1 MKFWARGLMK
11 SSPDFKVA
19 VKTEPLNVESSVNG
33 FLKGCVDS
41 VSGALDEV
49 PIRVAIPFM
58 KCKKGRRP
66 PVVAS
71 VGGFKLK
78 IDPFCVNIDGVSL
91 NMNGVLGTGG
101 INSSLDCKVD
111 CKTEIDVKGDAVVKL
126 RVGD

>member
-11 SSPDFKVA
+11 STPNFKVA
-19 VKTEPLNVESSVNG
+19 VKTEPLNVEASVNG
-33 FLKGCVDS
+33 ALKGCVDS

-49 PIRVAIPFM
+49 PIKVAIPFM
-58 KCKKGRRP
+58 KCKKGRKS

-71 VGGFKLK
+71 IGGFKFKL
-78 IDPFCVNIDGVSL
+78 DPFGVNVDGVSL

-101 INSSLDCKVD
+101 IKSSLDCKVD
-111 CKTEIDVKGDAVVKL
+111 CKTEMDVKGDAAVKF

>member
-19 VKTEPLNVESSVNG
+19 VKTEPLNVEGSVNG
-33 FLKGCVDS
+33 SLKGCLDS
-41 VSGALDEV
+41 VSGTFDEV

-58 KCKKGRRP
+58 KCKKGRRS

-71 VGGFKLK
+71 VGEFKFKL
-78 IDPFCVNIDGVSL
+78 DPLCVNIDGVSL

-111 CKTEIDVKGDAVVKL
+111 CKTEMDVKGDAAVKF